1 MREIT
6 RSALVG
12 YTPVQMFALV
22 VDVESYPR
30 FLPWCVGAE
39 LHYRRDDELE
49 ASLEMQRAGRRER
62 FRTHNRLDPPQR
74 MDLSLVSGPFR
85 TLDGSWTFDPI
96 ADRGT
101 RIGLEMRF
109 EFASPLLGL
118 VFARAFEQSCNSLID
133 AFTRRARDVY
143 G

>member
-49 ASLEMQRAGRRER
+49 ASLEMERVGRRER
-62 FRTHNRLDPPQR
+62 FRTRNRLEAPQR
-74 MDLSLVSGPFR
+74 MELTLVSGPFR
-85 TLDGSWTFDPI
+85 TLDGLWTFDPI

-101 RIGLEMRF
+101 RIGLRMRF

-118 VFARAFEQSCNSLID
+118 VFGRAFEQSCNSLID
-133 AFTRRARDVY
+133 AFTRRAKDVY